1 MKYRRKY
8 MKHLLVIH
16 TGGTISMSQDQSNK
30 VVTNDINP
38 ISMHQDVINQYA
50 QIDELN
56 PFNVPSPHM
65 TIKHVKQLKD
75 IILEAVTNKYYDGFV
90 ITHGTDTLEETAFL
104 LDLILGIEQP
114 VVITGAMRSSNEIG
128 SDGLYNYISAIRVAS
143 DEKARHKGVMVVFND
158 EIHTARNVTKTHT
171 SNTNTFQSPNHGP
184 LGVLTKDRVQFH
196 HMPYRQQAL
205 ENVNEKLNVPLVKAY
220 MGMPGDIFSFYSREG
235 IDGMVIEALG
245 QGNIPPSALEGIQQ
259 LVSLNIPILVKAYMG
274 MPGDIFS
281 FYSREGIDGMVIEAL
296 GQGNIPPSALEGIQ
310 QLVSLNIPIVLVSR
324 SFNGIVSPTYA
335 YDGGGYQ
342 LAQQGFIFSN
352 GLNGPKARLKLLVAL
367 SNNLDKAEI
376 KSYFE
381 L

>member
-1 MKYRRKY
+1 

-65 TIKHVKQLKD
+65 TIQHVKQLKD

-104 LDLILGIEQP
+104 LDLLLGIEQP

-205 ENVNEKLNVPLVKAY
+205 ENVNDKLNVP
-220 MGMPGDIFSFYSREG
+220 
-235 IDGMVIEALG
+235 
-245 QGNIPPSALEGIQQ
+245 
-259 LVSLNIPILVKAYMG
+259 LVKAYMG

>member
-1 MKYRRKY
+1 

-16 TGGTISMSQDQSNK
+16 TGGTISMSQYQSNK

-65 TIKHVKQLKD
+65 TIQHVKQLKD

-205 ENVNEKLNVPLVKAY
+205 ENVNDKLNVP
-220 MGMPGDIFSFYSREG
+220 
-235 IDGMVIEALG
+235 
-245 QGNIPPSALEGIQQ
+245 
-259 LVSLNIPILVKAYMG
+259 LVKAYMG

>member
-1 MKYRRKY
+1 

-65 TIKHVKQLKD
+65 TIQHVKQLKD

-104 LDLILGIEQP
+104 LDLKLGIEQP

-235 IDGMVIEALG
+235 IA
-245 QGNIPPSALEGIQQ
+245 
-259 LVSLNIPILVKAYMG
+259 
-274 MPGDIFS
+274 
-281 FYSREGIDGMVIEAL
+281 GMVIEAL

-376 KSYFE
+376 KAYFE

>member
-1 MKYRRKY
+1 

-38 ISMHQDVINQYA
+38 ISLHQDVINQYA

-65 TIKHVKQLKD
+65 TIQHVKQLKD

-90 ITHGTDTLEETAFL
+90 TTHGTDTLEETAFL

-245 QGNIPPSALEGIQQ
+245 QGN
-259 LVSLNIPILVKAYMG
+259 M
-274 MPGDIFS
+274 
-281 FYSREGIDGMVIEAL
+281 
-296 GQGNIPPSALEGIQ
+296 PPSALEGIQ

>member
-1 MKYRRKY
+1 

-65 TIKHVKQLKD
+65 TIQHVKQLKD
-75 IILEAVTNKYYDGFV
+75 IILEAVSNKYYDGFV

-114 VVITGAMRSSNEIG
+114 IVITGAMRSSNEIG

-171 SNTNTFQSPNHGP
+171 SNINTFQSPNHGP

-205 ENVNEKLNVPLVKAY
+205 ENVNEKLNVPLVKSY

-245 QGNIPPSALEGIQQ
+245 QGNMPPSALEGIQQ
-259 LVSLNIPILVKAYMG
+259 LI
-274 MPGDIFS
+274 
-281 FYSREGIDGMVIEAL
+281 
-296 GQGNIPPSALEGIQ
+296 
-310 QLVSLNIPIVLVSR
+310 SLNIPIVLVSR

-376 KSYFE
+376 KAYFE
-381 L
+381 

>member
-1 MKYRRKY
+1 

-65 TIKHVKQLKD
+65 TIQHVKQLKD

-205 ENVNEKLNVPLVKAY
+205 ENVNDKLNVPLVKAY

-245 QGNIPPSALEGIQQ
+245 QGNIPPSALE
-259 LVSLNIPILVKAYMG
+259 V
-274 MPGDIFS
+274 
-281 FYSREGIDGMVIEAL
+281 
-296 GQGNIPPSALEGIQ
+296 IQ

-335 YDGGGYQ
+335 YDDGGYQ

>member
-1 MKYRRKY
+1 

-65 TIKHVKQLKD
+65 TIQHVKQLKD
-75 IILEAVTNKYYDGFV
+75 IILEAVSNKYYDGFV

-184 LGVLTKDRVQFH
+184 LGILTKDRVQFH

-205 ENVNEKLNVPLVKAY
+205 ENVNEKLNVP
-220 MGMPGDIFSFYSREG
+220 
-235 IDGMVIEALG
+235 
-245 QGNIPPSALEGIQQ
+245 
-259 LVSLNIPILVKAYMG
+259 LVKAYMG

>member
-1 MKYRRKY
+1 

-65 TIKHVKQLKD
+65 TIQHVKQLKD

-205 ENVNEKLNVPLVKAY
+205 ENVNDKLNVP
-220 MGMPGDIFSFYSREG
+220 
-235 IDGMVIEALG
+235 
-245 QGNIPPSALEGIQQ
+245 
-259 LVSLNIPILVKAYMG
+259 LVKAYMG

-324 SFNGIVSPTYA
+324 SFNGIVSTTYA

>member
-1 MKYRRKY
+1 

-65 TIKHVKQLKD
+65 TIQHVKQLKD

-128 SDGLYNYISAIRVAS
+128 SDGLYNYISAVRVAS

-205 ENVNEKLNVPLVKAY
+205 ENVNDKLNVP
-220 MGMPGDIFSFYSREG
+220 
-235 IDGMVIEALG
+235 
-245 QGNIPPSALEGIQQ
+245 
-259 LVSLNIPILVKAYMG
+259 LVKAYMG

>member
-1 MKYRRKY
+1 

-38 ISMHQDVINQYA
+38 ISLHQDVINQYA

-65 TIKHVKQLKD
+65 TIQHVKQLKD

-104 LDLILGIEQP
+104 LDLILDIEQP

-220 MGMPGDIFSFYSREG
+220 MG
-235 IDGMVIEALG
+235 L
-245 QGNIPPSALEGIQQ
+245 
-259 LVSLNIPILVKAYMG
+259 
-274 MPGDIFS
+274 PGDIFS

>member
-1 MKYRRKY
+1 

-65 TIKHVKQLKD
+65 TIQHVKQLKD
-75 IILEAVTNKYYDGFV
+75 IILEAVSNKYYDGFV

-205 ENVNEKLNVPLVKAY
+205 ENVNDKLNVPLVKAY

-245 QGNIPPSALEGIQQ
+245 QGNIPPSAL
-259 LVSLNIPILVKAYMG
+259 
-274 MPGDIFS
+274 D
-281 FYSREGIDGMVIEAL
+281 
-296 GQGNIPPSALEGIQ
+296 GIQ

-352 GLNGPKARLKLLVAL
+352 GLNAPKARLKLLVAL

>member
-1 MKYRRKY
+1 

-38 ISMHQDVINQYA
+38 ISLHQDVINQYA

-65 TIKHVKQLKD
+65 TIQHVKQLKD

-184 LGVLTKDRVQFH
+184 LGVLTKDRVQLH

-220 MGMPGDIFSFYSREG
+220 MG
-235 IDGMVIEALG
+235 L
-245 QGNIPPSALEGIQQ
+245 
-259 LVSLNIPILVKAYMG
+259 
-274 MPGDIFS
+274 PGDIFS

>member
-1 MKYRRKY
+1 

-65 TIKHVKQLKD
+65 TIQHVKQLKD
-75 IILEAVTNKYYDGFV
+75 IILEAISNKYYDGFV

-104 LDLILGIEQP
+104 LDLILGVEQP

-143 DEKARHKGVMVVFND
+143 DDKARHKGVMVVFND

-205 ENVNEKLNVPLVKAY
+205 ENVNDKLNVP
-220 MGMPGDIFSFYSREG
+220 
-235 IDGMVIEALG
+235 
-245 QGNIPPSALEGIQQ
+245 
-259 LVSLNIPILVKAYMG
+259 LVKAYMG

>member
-1 MKYRRKY
+1 

-38 ISMHQDVINQYA
+38 ISLHQDVINQYA

-65 TIKHVKQLKD
+65 TIQHVKQLKD

-114 VVITGAMRSSNEIG
+114 VVITGAMRWSNEIG

-245 QGNIPPSALEGIQQ
+245 QGN
-259 LVSLNIPILVKAYMG
+259 M
-274 MPGDIFS
+274 
-281 FYSREGIDGMVIEAL
+281 
-296 GQGNIPPSALEGIQ
+296 PPSALEGIQ

>member
-1 MKYRRKY
+1 

-38 ISMHQDVINQYA
+38 LSLHQDVINQYA

-65 TIKHVKQLKD
+65 TIQHVKQLKD

-259 LVSLNIPILVKAYMG
+259 LVSLNIPI
-274 MPGDIFS
+274 
-281 FYSREGIDGMVIEAL
+281 
-296 GQGNIPPSALEGIQ
+296 
-310 QLVSLNIPIVLVSR
+310 VLVSR

>member
-1 MKYRRKY
+1 

-65 TIKHVKQLKD
+65 TIQHVKQLKD
-75 IILEAVTNKYYDGFV
+75 IILEAVSNKYYDGFV

-205 ENVNEKLNVPLVKAY
+205 ENVNDKLNVPLVKAY

-245 QGNIPPSALEGIQQ
+245 QGNIPPTAL
-259 LVSLNIPILVKAYMG
+259 
-274 MPGDIFS
+274 D
-281 FYSREGIDGMVIEAL
+281 
-296 GQGNIPPSALEGIQ
+296 GIQ

>member
-1 MKYRRKY
+1 

-65 TIKHVKQLKD
+65 TIQHVKQLKD
-75 IILEAVTNKYYDGFV
+75 IILEAVSNKYYDGFV

-104 LDLILGIEQP
+104 LDLILGIDQP

-205 ENVNEKLNVPLVKAY
+205 ENVNDKLNVPLVKAY

-245 QGNIPPSALEGIQQ
+245 QGNIPPSAL
-259 LVSLNIPILVKAYMG
+259 
-274 MPGDIFS
+274 D
-281 FYSREGIDGMVIEAL
+281 
-296 GQGNIPPSALEGIQ
+296 GIQ

>member
-1 MKYRRKY
+1 

-65 TIKHVKQLKD
+65 TIQHVKQLKD

-171 SNTNTFQSPNHGP
+171 SNTNTFQSQNHGP

-205 ENVNEKLNVPLVKAY
+205 ENVNDKLNVP
-220 MGMPGDIFSFYSREG
+220 
-235 IDGMVIEALG
+235 
-245 QGNIPPSALEGIQQ
+245 
-259 LVSLNIPILVKAYMG
+259 LVKAYMG

>member
-1 MKYRRKY
+1 

-65 TIKHVKQLKD
+65 TIQHVKQLKD

-128 SDGLYNYISAIRVAS
+128 SDGLYNYFSAIRVAS

-205 ENVNEKLNVPLVKAY
+205 ENVNDKLNVP
-220 MGMPGDIFSFYSREG
+220 
-235 IDGMVIEALG
+235 
-245 QGNIPPSALEGIQQ
+245 
-259 LVSLNIPILVKAYMG
+259 LVKAYMG

>member
-1 MKYRRKY
+1 

-30 VVTNDINP
+30 VVTNDTNP

-65 TIKHVKQLKD
+65 TIQHVKQLKD

-205 ENVNEKLNVPLVKAY
+205 ENVNDKLNVPLVKAY

-245 QGNIPPSALEGIQQ
+245 QGNIPPSALEGIQ
-259 LVSLNIPILVKAYMG
+259 
-274 MPGDIFS
+274 
-281 FYSREGIDGMVIEAL
+281 E
-296 GQGNIPPSALEGIQ
+296 
-310 QLVSLNIPIVLVSR
+310 LVSLNIPIVLVSR

>member
-1 MKYRRKY
+1 

-65 TIKHVKQLKD
+65 TIQHVKQLKD
-75 IILEAVTNKYYDGFV
+75 IILEAVSNKYYDGFV

-104 LDLILGIEQP
+104 LDLILCIEQP

-205 ENVNEKLNVPLVKAY
+205 ENVNDKLNVPLVKAY

-245 QGNIPPSALEGIQQ
+245 QGNIPPSAL
-259 LVSLNIPILVKAYMG
+259 
-274 MPGDIFS
+274 D
-281 FYSREGIDGMVIEAL
+281 
-296 GQGNIPPSALEGIQ
+296 GIQ

>member
-1 MKYRRKY
+1 

-16 TGGTISMSQDQSNK
+16 TGSTISMSQDQSNK

-65 TIKHVKQLKD
+65 TIQHVKQLKD

-205 ENVNEKLNVPLVKAY
+205 ENVNDKLNVP
-220 MGMPGDIFSFYSREG
+220 
-235 IDGMVIEALG
+235 
-245 QGNIPPSALEGIQQ
+245 
-259 LVSLNIPILVKAYMG
+259 LVKAYMG

>member
-1 MKYRRKY
+1 

-38 ISMHQDVINQYA
+38 ISLHQDVINQYA

-65 TIKHVKQLKD
+65 TIQHVKQLKD

-245 QGNIPPSALEGIQQ
+245 QGN
-259 LVSLNIPILVKAYMG
+259 M
-274 MPGDIFS
+274 
-281 FYSREGIDGMVIEAL
+281 
-296 GQGNIPPSALEGIQ
+296 PPSALEGIQ

-352 GLNGPKARLKLLVAL
+352 GLNGPKVRLKLLVAL

>member
-1 MKYRRKY
+1 

-38 ISMHQDVINQYA
+38 ISMDQDVINQYA

-65 TIKHVKQLKD
+65 TIQHVKQLKD

-205 ENVNEKLNVPLVKAY
+205 ENVNDKLNVP
-220 MGMPGDIFSFYSREG
+220 
-235 IDGMVIEALG
+235 
-245 QGNIPPSALEGIQQ
+245 
-259 LVSLNIPILVKAYMG
+259 LVKAYMG

>member
-1 MKYRRKY
+1 

-65 TIKHVKQLKD
+65 TIQHVKQLKD

-114 VVITGAMRSSNEIG
+114 VVITVAMRSSNEIG

-205 ENVNEKLNVPLVKAY
+205 ENVNDKLNVP
-220 MGMPGDIFSFYSREG
+220 
-235 IDGMVIEALG
+235 
-245 QGNIPPSALEGIQQ
+245 
-259 LVSLNIPILVKAYMG
+259 LVKAYMG

>member
-1 MKYRRKY
+1 

-16 TGGTISMSQDQSNK
+16 IGGTISMSQDQSNK

-38 ISMHQDVINQYA
+38 ISLHQDVINQYA

-65 TIKHVKQLKD
+65 TIQHVKQLKD

-245 QGNIPPSALEGIQQ
+245 QGN
-259 LVSLNIPILVKAYMG
+259 M
-274 MPGDIFS
+274 
-281 FYSREGIDGMVIEAL
+281 
-296 GQGNIPPSALEGIQ
+296 PPSALEGIQ

>member
-1 MKYRRKY
+1 

-65 TIKHVKQLKD
+65 TIQHVKQLKD

-235 IDGMVIEALG
+235 IDGI
-245 QGNIPPSALEGIQQ
+245 
-259 LVSLNIPILVKAYMG
+259 
-274 MPGDIFS
+274 
-281 FYSREGIDGMVIEAL
+281 VIEAL

>member
-1 MKYRRKY
+1 

-38 ISMHQDVINQYA
+38 ISLHQDVINQYA

-65 TIKHVKQLKD
+65 AIQHVKQLKD

-245 QGNIPPSALEGIQQ
+245 QGN
-259 LVSLNIPILVKAYMG
+259 M
-274 MPGDIFS
+274 
-281 FYSREGIDGMVIEAL
+281 
-296 GQGNIPPSALEGIQ
+296 PPSALEGIQ

>member
-1 MKYRRKY
+1 

-16 TGGTISMSQDQSNK
+16 TGGTISISQDQSNK

-65 TIKHVKQLKD
+65 TIQHVKQLKD

-205 ENVNEKLNVPLVKAY
+205 ENVNDKLNVP
-220 MGMPGDIFSFYSREG
+220 
-235 IDGMVIEALG
+235 
-245 QGNIPPSALEGIQQ
+245 
-259 LVSLNIPILVKAYMG
+259 LVKAYMG

>member
-1 MKYRRKY
+1 

-30 VVTNDINP
+30 VVTNDTNP

-65 TIKHVKQLKD
+65 TIQHVKQLKD

-205 ENVNEKLNVPLVKAY
+205 ENVNDKLNVPLVKAY

-259 LVSLNIPILVKAYMG
+259 LVSLNIH
-274 MPGDIFS
+274 
-281 FYSREGIDGMVIEAL
+281 
-296 GQGNIPPSALEGIQ
+296 
-310 QLVSLNIPIVLVSR
+310 IVLVSR